1 MTKQGDKYNWRIG
14 SPPPSI
20 DHHSLVK
27 HQIVREYLGRYIKV
41 LMSNYNI
48 EKLVLSVVDGF
59 AGGGE
64 YTAPDG
70 QTGFRPGS
78 PQIVVDTVTEQ
89 EVLLN
94 VGRDKPRIVD
104 AKYYFVEQHPSTH
117 EYLNALLA
125 TRYGTARMSKDI
137 VSVKGAFDTYVHRI
151 NEDIIR
157 RQGGERAIFLLDQYA
172 YDKVPVQ
179 MIKKIFMEVD
189 KPEVIM
195 TFGVDSLISFL
206 ADNSQSRKKM
216 QELGLDAHI
225 DWASLESL
233 RGAPPA
239 VWRSA
244 IQRNLAKGLI
254 ESSGATHSTI
264 FYITPM
270 GNTSWTYWLVHLSK
284 NYKARDVM
292 MELHWEMANHFSHY
306 LEPDLFTLG
315 YRAGIDG
322 AATQQYDMELG
333 EAHHFDAIAS
343 DKCKRGLGEKLIPM
357 LFEHSGPI
365 EFRELTESMGSL
377 TPATGDMIKAS
388 LDEAI
393 RCKELL
399 VKSPDGKI
407 RTKGSSIRPGDLLEA
422 KQKSLIVFG

>member
-1 MTKQGDKYNWRIG
+1 MTKRGDKYNWQMG
-14 SPPPSI
+14 AAPPSI

-48 EKLVLSVVDGF
+48 DKLVLSIVDGF

-64 YTAPDG
+64 YIAPDG
-70 QTGFRPGS
+70 QGYSPGS
-78 PQIVVDTVTEQ
+78 PQIVLDTVTEQ
-89 EVLLN
+89 EALLN
-94 VGRDKPRIVD
+94 IGREKPRKVD
-104 AKYYFVEQHPSTH
+104 AKYYFVEQHRSTH
-117 EYLNALLA
+117 AYLNALL
-125 TRYGTARMSKDI
+125 TTKYGAARLGKDI
-137 VSVKGAFDTYVHRI
+137 ISVQGAFDAQVHKI
-151 NEDIIR
+151 NQDIIQ
-157 RQGGERAIFLLDQYA
+157 RQGGGRAIFLLDQYA
-172 YDKVPVQ
+172 YDKVPVPL
-179 MIKKIFMEVD
+179 IKKIFTEVD
-189 KPEVIM
+189 KPEVIL

-216 QELGLDAHI
+216 EELGLDVHI
-225 DWASLESL
+225 DWATLESL

-270 GNTSWTYWLVHLSK
+270 GNSSWTYWLVHLSK

-292 MELHWEMANHFSHY
+292 MGLHWEMANHFSHY

-315 YRAGIDG
+315 YRAGSDG

-343 DKCKRGLGEKLIPM
+343 DKCKRGLGEKLMPI
-357 LFEHSGPI
+357 LFGRSDPI
-365 EFRELTESMGSL
+365 EFRQLTESMGSL
-377 TPATGDMIKAS
+377 TPATGDMIKES

-393 RCKELL
+393 RCNELL
-399 VKSPDGKI
+399 VRSPDGKT
-407 RTKGSSIRPGDLLEA
+407 RTKGSSIKPGDLLQA
-422 KQKSLIVFG
+422 KQKSLIYLG

>member
-1 MTKQGDKYNWRIG
+1 MTKRGDKYNWKIG
-14 SPPPSI
+14 ALPPSI

-48 EKLVLSVVDGF
+48 ERLVLSIVDGF

-64 YTAPDG
+64 YLAPDG
-70 QTGFRPGS
+70 QNFKPGS
-78 PQIVVDTVTEQ
+78 PQIVVDTITEQ

-94 VGRDKPRIVD
+94 IGREKPRKVD
-104 AKYYFVEQHPSTH
+104 AKYYFVEQHRSTH
-117 EYLNALLA
+117 AYLNALL
-125 TRYGTARMSKDI
+125 TTKYGNARLGKDI
-137 VSVKGAFDTYVHRI
+137 ISVQGAFDAYVHKI
-151 NEDIIR
+151 NQDIIQ
-157 RQGGERAIFLLDQYA
+157 RQGGGRAIFLLDQYA
-172 YDKVPVQ
+172 YDKVPVPL
-179 MIKKIFMEVD
+179 IKKIFTEVD
-189 KPEVIM
+189 KPEVIL

-216 QELGLDAHI
+216 EELGLDAHI
-225 DWASLESL
+225 DWAALEAL

-244 IQRNLAKGLI
+244 IQRNLARGLI

-270 GNTSWTYWLVHLSK
+270 GNSSWTYWLVHLSK

-315 YRAGIDG
+315 YRAGSDG
-322 AATQQYDMELG
+322 AATQQYDIELG

-343 DKCKRGLGEKLIPM
+343 DKCKRGLGEKLMPL
-357 LFEHSGPI
+357 LFERSAPI
-365 EFRELTESMGSL
+365 EFRQLTESIGSL
-377 TPATGDMIKAS
+377 TPATGDMIRES

-393 RCKELL
+393 RCNELL
-399 VKSPDGKI
+399 VKSPDGKT
-407 RTKGSSIRPGDLLEA
+407 RTKGSSIKPGDLLEA
-422 KQKSLIVFG
+422 KQKSLILFA

>member
-1 MTKQGDKYNWRIG
+1 MTKRGDKYKWQIG
-14 SPPPSI
+14 AAPPSI

-48 EKLVLSVVDGF
+48 DKLVLSIVDGF

-70 QTGFRPGS
+70 KGYSPGS
-78 PQIVVDTVTEQ
+78 PLIVVDTVAEQ
-89 EVLLN
+89 EALLN
-94 VGRDKPRIVD
+94 VGRDKPRKVD
-104 AKYYFVEQHPSTH
+104 AKYYFVEEHRSTNA
-117 EYLNALLA
+117 YLNALL
-125 TRYGTARMSKDI
+125 TTKYGGARLGKDI
-137 VSVKGAFDTYVHRI
+137 ASIQGAFDVHVHKI
-151 NEDIIR
+151 NQDIIR
-157 RQGGERAIFLLDQYA
+157 RQGGGRAIFLLDQYA
-172 YDKVPVQ
+172 YDQVPVPL
-179 MIKKIFMEVD
+179 IKKIFTEVD
-189 KPEVIM
+189 KPEVIL

-206 ADNSQSRKKM
+206 ADNSKSRKKM
-216 QELGLDAHI
+216 EELGLDAHI

-233 RGAPPA
+233 RNAPPA

-270 GNTSWTYWLVHLSK
+270 GNSSWTYWLVHLSK
-284 NYKARDVM
+284 SYKARDVM

-315 YRAGIDG
+315 YRAGSDRG
-322 AATQQYDMELG
+322 VTQQHDIDLG
-333 EAHHFDAIAS
+333 EAHHFDALAS
-343 DKCKRGLGEKLIPM
+343 EKCKTGLGGKLVPL
-357 LFEHSGPI
+357 LFDRREPI
-365 EFRELTESMGSL
+365 EFRQLTESIGSL
-377 TPATGDMIKAS
+377 TPATADMIKAS

-393 RCKELL
+393 RCGELL
-399 VKSPDGKI
+399 VTSQDGKT
-407 RTKGSSIRPGDLLEA
+407 RTKGSSIKPGDQLRA
-422 KQKSLIVFG
+422 KQSSLIFLP

>member
-1 MTKQGDKYNWRIG
+1 MTKRGDKYNWKIG
-14 SPPPSI
+14 AAPPSI
-20 DHHSLVK
+20 DHHSLIK

-48 EKLVLSVVDGF
+48 DKLVLSIVDGF

-64 YTAPDG
+64 YIAPDG
-70 QTGFRPGS
+70 QGYSPGS

-94 VGRDKPRIVD
+94 IGREKPRKVD
-104 AKYYFVEQHPSTH
+104 AKYYFVEQHRSTH
-117 EYLNALLA
+117 AYLNALLS
-125 TRYGTARMSKDI
+125 TRYGNARIGKDI
-137 VSVKGAFDTYVHRI
+137 VSVQGAFDAHVHKI
-151 NEDIIR
+151 NQDIIQ
-157 RQGGERAIFLLDQYA
+157 RQGGGRAIFLLDQYA
-172 YDKVPVQ
+172 YDKVPVPL
-179 MIKKIFMEVD
+179 IKKIFTEVD
-189 KPEVIM
+189 KPEVIL

-216 QELGLDAHI
+216 EELGLDAHI
-225 DWASLESL
+225 DWATLESL

-270 GNTSWTYWLVHLSK
+270 GNSSWTYWLVHLSK

-315 YRAGIDG
+315 YRAGSDG
-322 AATQQYDMELG
+322 AATQQYDIELG
-333 EAHHFDAIAS
+333 EAHHFDTIAS
-343 DKCKRGLGEKLIPM
+343 DKCKRGLGKKLVPL
-357 LFEHSGPI
+357 LFDSSAPI
-365 EFRELTESMGSL
+365 EFRQLTESIGSL
-377 TPATGDMIKAS
+377 TPATADMIRES

-393 RCKELL
+393 RCGELL
-399 VKSPDGKI
+399 VKSLDGKT
-407 RTKGSSIRPGDLLEA
+407 RTKGSSIKPGDQLQA
-422 KQKSLIVFG
+422 KQKSLIFFS

>member
-1 MTKQGDKYNWRIG
+1 MTKHGDKYKWKIG
-14 SPPPSI
+14 AAPPRL
-20 DHHSLVK
+20 DYHSLVK
-27 HQIVREYLGRYIKV
+27 HQIVREYVGRYIKV

-48 EKLVLSVVDGF
+48 ERLVLSIVDGF
-59 AGGGE
+59 AGGGDYE
-64 YTAPDG
+64 APDG
-70 QTGFRPGS
+70 DGFKPGS
-78 PQIVVDTVTEQ
+78 PQIVIDTVTEQ
-89 EVLLN
+89 EALLN
-94 VGRDKPRIVD
+94 IGREKPRKVD
-104 AKYYFVEQHPSTH
+104 AKYYFVEQHRDSH
-117 EYLNALLA
+117 LYLNALLT
-125 TRYGTARMSKDI
+125 TRYGAPRLTKDI
-137 VSVKGAFDTYVHRI
+137 VSIKGTFDSHVDRI
-151 NEDIIR
+151 NADIVM

-172 YDKVPVQ
+172 YDQVPVPL
-179 MIKKIFMEVD
+179 IKKIFDEVD
-189 KPEVIM
+189 KPEVIL

-206 ADNSQSRKKM
+206 ADNIKSHKKM
-216 QELGLDAHI
+216 EQIGLAAYI
-225 DWASLESL
+225 DWASLEAL

-315 YRAGIDG
+315 YRAGSDT
-322 AATQQYDMELG
+322 AATKQSDFELG

-343 DKCKRGLGEKLIPM
+343 EKCKKGLGEKLVPL
-357 LFEHSGPI
+357 LFENGGPI
-365 EFRELTESMGSL
+365 EFRQLTESVGSL
-377 TPATGDMIKAS
+377 TPATADMIRAS

-393 RCKELL
+393 RCKEIL
-399 VKSPDGKI
+399 VKSPDGKT
-407 RTKGSSIRPGDLLEA
+407 RTKGSSIKSGDHLQA
-422 KQKSLIVFG
+422 KQKSLIFLG

>member
-1 MTKQGDKYNWRIG
+1 MTKRGDKYKWQIG
-14 SPPPSI
+14 AAPPPI

-48 EKLVLSVVDGF
+48 EKLVLSIVDGF

-64 YTAPDG
+64 YTSPDG
-70 QTGFRPGS
+70 SGYSPGS

-89 EVLLN
+89 EALLN
-94 VGRDKPRIVD
+94 IGRDKPRKVD
-104 AKYYFVEQHPSTH
+104 AKYYFVEQHLSTCA
-117 EYLNALLA
+117 YLNALLA
-125 TRYGTARMSKDI
+125 AKYGSVRLGRDI
-137 VSVKGAFDTYVHRI
+137 ISVQGAFDAHVHNI
-151 NEDIIR
+151 NQDIVR

-172 YDKVPVQ
+172 FDQVPLPL
-179 MIKKIFMEVD
+179 IRKIFTEVD
-189 KPEVIM
+189 KPEVIL

-206 ADNSQSRKKM
+206 ADNSKSRKTMKK
-216 QELGLDAHI
+216 LGLDSHI

-233 RGAPPA
+233 RNAPPA

-284 NYKARDVM
+284 SYKARDVM

-315 YRAGIDG
+315 YRAGSDRG
-322 AATQQYDMELG
+322 ATLQNDMELG

-343 DKCKRGLGEKLIPM
+343 EKCRKGLGGKLLPLI
-357 LFEHSGPI
+357 FDRREPI
-365 EFRELTESMGSL
+365 EFRQLTESIGSL
-377 TPATGDMIKAS
+377 TPATADMIKES

-393 RCKELL
+393 RCGEVL
-399 VKSPDGKI
+399 VTSQDGKT
-407 RTKGSSIRPGDLLEA
+407 RTKGNSVKPGDRLQA
-422 KQKSLIVFG
+422 KQSPLIFLS

>member
-1 MTKQGDKYNWRIG
+1 MTKRGDKYNWQIG
-14 SPPPSI
+14 AAPPLI

-27 HQIVREYLGRYIKV
+27 HQIVQEYLGRYIKV

-48 EKLVLSVVDGF
+48 EKLVLSIVDGF

-64 YTAPDG
+64 YIAPDG
-70 QTGFRPGS
+70 QNYSPGS
-78 PQIVVDTVTEQ
+78 PQIVIDTIAEQ
-89 EVLLN
+89 EALLN
-94 VGRDKPRIVD
+94 IGRDKPRKVD

-117 EYLNALLA
+117 AYLDALLA
-125 TRYGTARMSKDI
+125 TKYGQQRLGKDI
-137 VSVKGAFDTYVHRI
+137 ISVKGAFDAHVHKI
-151 NEDIIR
+151 NQDIIQ
-157 RQGGERAIFLLDQYA
+157 RQGGGRAIFLLDQYS
-172 YDKVPVQ
+172 YDKVPAPL
-179 MIKKIFMEVD
+179 IKKIFNEVD
-189 KPEVIM
+189 KPEVIL

-216 QELGLDAHI
+216 EELGLDTHI
-225 DWASLESL
+225 DWATLESL
-233 RGAPPA
+233 RGAPA
-239 VWRSA
+239 TVWRSA

-270 GNTSWTYWLVHLSK
+270 GNSSWTYWLVHLSK

-315 YRAGIDG
+315 YRAGSDK
-322 AATQQYDMELG
+322 AVTQQNDMELG

-343 DKCKRGLGEKLIPM
+343 EKCRKGLSKKLVPL
-357 LFEHSGPI
+357 LFQRSDPI
-365 EFRELTESMGSL
+365 EFRQLTESIGSL
-377 TPATGDMIKAS
+377 TPATADMIKAS

-393 RCKELL
+393 RCGELL
-399 VKSPDGKI
+399 VMSQDGKT
-407 RTKGSSIRPGDLLEA
+407 RTKGSSIKPGDQLHV
-422 KQKSLIVFG
+422 KQQSLITFS

>member
-1 MTKQGDKYNWRIG
+1 MTKRGDKYKWQIG
-14 SPPPSI
+14 AAPPPI
-20 DHHSLVK
+20 DQHSLVK

-48 EKLVLSVVDGF
+48 EKLVLSIVDGF

-64 YTAPDG
+64 YTSPDG
-70 QTGFRPGS
+70 NGYSQGS

-89 EVLLN
+89 EALLN
-94 VGRDKPRIVD
+94 IGRDKPRKVD
-104 AKYYFVEQHPSTH
+104 AKYYFVEQHRSTCA
-117 EYLNALLA
+117 YLNALLA
-125 TRYGTARMSKDI
+125 AKYGSVRLGRDI
-137 VSVKGAFDTYVHRI
+137 ISVQGAFDAHVHNI
-151 NEDIIR
+151 NRDIIR

-172 YDKVPVQ
+172 YDQVPVTLIQ
-179 MIKKIFMEVD
+179 KIFTEVD
-189 KPEVIM
+189 KPEVIL

-206 ADNSQSRKKM
+206 ADNAKSRKVMKKI
-216 QELGLDAHI
+216 GLDSHI

-233 RGAPPA
+233 RNAPPA

-315 YRAGIDG
+315 YRAGSDRG
-322 AATQQYDMELG
+322 ATLQNDMELG

-343 DKCKRGLGEKLIPM
+343 EKCKKGLGGKLVPLI
-357 LFEHSGPI
+357 FDRREPI
-365 EFRELTESMGSL
+365 EFRQLTESIGSL
-377 TPATGDMIKAS
+377 TPATADMIKES

-393 RCKELL
+393 RCGEVL
-399 VKSPDGKI
+399 VTSQDGKI
-407 RTKGSSIRPGDLLEA
+407 RTKGSSVKPCDRLQA
-422 KQKSLIVFG
+422 KQSPLIFLS

>member
-1 MTKQGDKYNWRIG
+1 MTKRGDKYKWRIG
-14 SPPPSI
+14 AAPPSI

-48 EKLVLSVVDGF
+48 ERLVLSIVDGF

-64 YTAPDG
+64 YIAPDG
-70 QTGFRPGS
+70 KGHSPGS

-89 EVLLN
+89 EALLN
-94 VGRDKPRIVD
+94 IGREKPRKVD

-117 EYLNALLA
+117 AYLNALLA
-125 TRYGTARMSKDI
+125 TKYGDARLGKDI
-137 VSVKGAFDTYVHRI
+137 ISVPGAFDALVHKI
-151 NEDIIR
+151 NQDIIQ
-157 RQGGERAIFLLDQYA
+157 RQGGGRAVFLLDQYS
-172 YDKVPVQ
+172 YDKVPAPL
-179 MIKKIFMEVD
+179 IRKIFTEVE
-189 KPEVIM
+189 KPEVIL

-216 QELGLDAHI
+216 EELGLDAHI

-270 GNTSWTYWLVHLSK
+270 GNSSWTYWLVHLSK

-315 YRAGIDG
+315 YRAGSDK
-322 AATQQYDMELG
+322 AATKQHDIELG
-333 EAHHFDAIAS
+333 EAHYFDAIAS
-343 DKCKRGLGEKLIPM
+343 DKCKRGLGEKLVPL
-357 LFEHSGPI
+357 LFDRSDPI
-365 EFRELTESMGSL
+365 EFRQLTELIGSL
-377 TPATGDMIKAS
+377 TPATAGMIRDS
-388 LDEAI
+388 LDEAV
-393 RCKELL
+393 RAGELL
-399 VKSPDGKI
+399 VMSADGKT
-407 RTKGSSIRPGDLLEA
+407 RTKGSSIKPGDRLQA
-422 KQKSLIVFG
+422 KQRPLIFLS

>member
-1 MTKQGDKYNWRIG
+1 MTKRGDKYKWQIG
-14 SPPPSI
+14 AAPPSL

-48 EKLVLSVVDGF
+48 DKLVLSIVDGF
-59 AGGGE
+59 AGGGD
-64 YTAPDG
+64 YIAPDG
-70 QTGFRPGS
+70 QGYSPGS

-89 EVLLN
+89 EALLN
-94 VGRDKPRIVD
+94 IGREKPRKVD
-104 AKYYFVEQHPSTH
+104 AKYYFVEQHRSTH
-117 EYLNALLA
+117 AYLNALLA
-125 TRYGTARMSKDI
+125 TKYGNARLGKDI
-137 VSVKGAFDTYVHRI
+137 ISVQGAFDAHVHKI
-151 NEDIIR
+151 NQDIVQ
-157 RQGGERAIFLLDQYA
+157 RQGGGRAIFLLDQYA
-172 YDKVPVQ
+172 YDKVPVPL
-179 MIKKIFMEVD
+179 IKKIFTEVD
-189 KPEVIM
+189 KPEVIL

-216 QELGLDAHI
+216 EELGLDAHI
-225 DWASLESL
+225 DWAALESL

-270 GNTSWTYWLVHLSK
+270 GNSSWTYWLVHLSK

-315 YRAGIDG
+315 YRAGSDR
-322 AATQQYDMELG
+322 AVTQQHDIELG

-343 DKCKRGLGEKLIPM
+343 DKCKRGLGEKLVPL
-357 LFEHSGPI
+357 LFGRNEPI
-365 EFRELTESMGSL
+365 EFRQLTESIGSL
-377 TPATGDMIKAS
+377 TPATSDMIRES

-393 RCKELL
+393 RCGELL
-399 VKSPDGKI
+399 VMSPDGKT
-407 RTKGSSIRPGDLLEA
+407 RTKGSSIKPGDQLQA
-422 KQKSLIVFG
+422 KQRSLIFFN